1 MISIFKTNV
10 SLIFFSI
17 WWENENVGMAMH
29 RCSLQHSE
37 ITINNLWFELF
48 KKNGKTEK
56 SLKTLDDKQR
66 LVVSWLEQGKRHHVI
81 YLIMTWNM
89 FPCSMFV
96 QYFLFLTSVLASTL
110 KRMLWSWLF
119 YFRWNT
125 GLELSDNCLC
135 SWQLWSCI
143 FIFTFFPQ
151 MQLGA
156 SCPDKQQA
164 TVKKKTAQNEL

>member
-1 MISIFKTNV
+1 MNYSRK
-10 SLIFFSI
+10 LAKA
-17 WWENENVGMAMH
+17 WKA
-29 RCSLQHSE
+29 
-37 ITINNLWFELF
+37 
-48 KKNGKTEK
+48 
-56 SLKTLDDKQR
+56 LDDKQR
-66 LVVSWLEQGKRHHVI
+66 LVVSWLEQGKSHHVI

-96 QYFLFLTSVLASTL
+96 QYFLFLTNVLASTL
-110 KRMLWSWLF
+110 KRRLWSWLF

-156 SCPDKQQA
+156 SCPDKQE
-164 TVKKKTAQNEL
+164 TVKKKKTLRMEYQLTEHNIYCIILLFKTSNSKWNQMHYTK